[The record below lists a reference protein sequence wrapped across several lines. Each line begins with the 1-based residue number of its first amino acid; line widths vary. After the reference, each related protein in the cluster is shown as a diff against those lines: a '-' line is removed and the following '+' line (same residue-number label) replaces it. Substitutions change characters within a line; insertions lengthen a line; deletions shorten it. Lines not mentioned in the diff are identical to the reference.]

1 MQIIR
6 PDFIFSYWIF
16 VWSIFYFTHIV
27 TISPKLW
34 LIASL
39 FENIISIFF
48 MLQSKF
54 YYIFRFIFIN
64 LCIKVVPLYLLWNEP
79 IYKKEILYSGIIFII
94 YNLWLYINN
103 QTVYTIYKML
113 YNAQLDKSKY
123 IGLLSYLY
131 DTLHE
136 KINNNK

>member
-1 MQIIR
+1 MQKIIR

-16 VWSIFYFTHIV
+16 VWVILYLSNIV

-34 LIASL
+34 LIAAL

-48 MLQSKF
+48 MLDSTF

-64 LCIKVVPLYLLWNEP
+64 FWIKLIPLYLLRNEP
-79 IYKKEILYSGIIFII
+79 IHKVNVVYSGIIFII
-94 YNLWLYINN
+94 YILWLFING

-113 YNAQLDKSKY
+113 YNAQLNKSTH
-123 IGLLSYLY
+123 IGLLSYVY
-131 DTLHE
+131 D
-136 KINNNK
+136 KIIY